1 MKKRRSRNGVNGA
14 KCCSVAG
21 ESLTFQLMLSGGER
35 RRRMQLGY
43 ELFGWGPE
51 GGPEVEAGAARGYN

>member
-1 MKKRRSRNGVNGA
+1 MGRSV
-14 KCCSVAG
+14 VVLAG
-21 ESLTFQLMLSGGER
+21 ESLTFQLTLSGGER

-51 GGPEVEAGAARGYN
+51 GGREVEVGAARGYN